1 MKKEPLGFLYSKKM
15 PNLDVF
21 WSWKQATNSRYAWKN
36 VIYRKMVPSFTI
48 FLIVVIFFSEKFKP
62 RVRNGIGWFE
72 CQKQGFD
79 FGTRKDK
86 VGIVKK
92 KLKIQICQVGK
103 INIIS

>member
-48 FLIVVIFFSEKFKP
+48 FFNSSHFFFFQKNSNQGLEMELDDLNAKNKALILELEKIKSELWK
-62 RVRNGIGWFE
+62 N
-72 CQKQGFD
+72 
-79 FGTRKDK
+79 
-86 VGIVKK
+86 
-92 KLKIQICQVGK
+92 LKEMQI
-103 INIIS
+103 